1 MGSLP
6 SGWVSFRPPA
16 RSAWLRAACGP
27 AGAEGNPARFQGLLL
42 RRRSFPA
49 ACCWP
54 LTAWSRQQRRNGPT
68 RWSPGRRRRP
78 SRRGKV
84 RDPTCLFLVLAAP
97 GENLFFFFFLIR
109 FKCRSRV
116 CSCYTRAQR
125 SPILP
130 LSPFLYPP
138 PVLLAAPRGRCRF
151 VPGPLPTEARA
162 PGWASGSRAWA
173 PPCKAGNQP
182 FPGLTP

>member
-27 AGAEGNPARFQGLLL
+27 AGAEGNPFPGTPAKETFAPRSLLL
-42 RRRSFPA
+42 A
-49 ACCWP
+49 AHSLEQAAEEKRPHTLEPWP
-54 LTAWSRQQRRNGPT
+54 EEAAQ
-68 RWSPGRRRRP
+68 SPGQGKGPNMPFPRP
-78 SRRGKV
+78 RS
-84 RDPTCLFLVLAAP
+84 PW
-97 GENLFFFFFLIR
+97 GEPFFFFFLIR